1 MVSNEPRHGRDESRQ
16 LDDPDDLVEVIEHR
30 AHGSDGVQR
39 CNRSTPRAVSRST
52 SAASITQ
59 PSMTPSSASAYIQA
73 RRVKLSI
80 DERQLPRCEDE
91 VPCANRGDVRGQW
104 SSGCRQR
111 ATEFDEPLMDQR
123 MCHEFVYPRGT
134 LEVRD
139 EVLRVGP
146 EQFERAPTRP
156 GRSCRGWPLCCE

>member
-1 MVSNEPRHGRDESRQ
+1 MPTAAMAFNAA
-16 LDDPDDLVEVIEHR
+16 IAAHR
-30 AHGSDGVQR
+30 ARVSKIDKCGVDH
-39 CNRSTPRAVSRST
+39 PAIDDAILGVRA
-52 SAASITQ
+52 
-59 PSMTPSSASAYIQA
+59 YEA

-91 VPCANRGDVRGQW
+91 VPCANRGDVGGQW
-104 SSGCRQR
+104 AAGCRQR

-123 MCHEFVYPRGT
+123 MCHEFVLSART

-146 EQFERAPTRP
+146 EQFERAPTRL